1 MVWNLFIL
9 PSDHFPKKI
18 IQKSSFL
25 AKLGSYFHSVS
36 LKNAL
41 RVSTKI
47 PSDADFYFQSIGKT
61 FELIWFLDFLRSNP
75 LFGRYC
81 TLTDEAWIW

>member
-1 MVWNLFIL
+1 MVCNLFIL
-9 PSDHFPKKI
+9 PTDQLPTKI
-18 IQKSSFL
+18 IQKSPFS
-25 AKLGSYFHSVS
+25 AKLGSYFHYGS

-47 PSDADFYFQSIGKT
+47 PSDADFYFQTNDKT
-61 FELIWFLDFLRSNP
+61 FELIWFLDFLRPNP